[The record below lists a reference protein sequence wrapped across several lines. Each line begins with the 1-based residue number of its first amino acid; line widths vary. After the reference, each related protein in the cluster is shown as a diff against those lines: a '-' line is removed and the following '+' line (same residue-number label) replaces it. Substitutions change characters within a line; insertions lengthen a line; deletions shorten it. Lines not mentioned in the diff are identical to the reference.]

1 MEGNGTTRK
10 AAALVVLI
18 FLLGIA
24 IGALGTH
31 FWGERVWSAR
41 AERPGRT
48 KIVENLTREV
58 GLTSDQQKQVEAIVD
73 DTGAKFD
80 AIHEQERPQYEQ
92 ARQEGRNRI
101 RAILT
106 PEQLPKFEDFL
117 RRLDD
122 ERKKREQQHR

>member
-1 MEGNGTTRK
+1 MEGNETTRK
-10 AAALVVLI
+10 AAGLVALI

-48 KIVENLTREV
+48 KIVEDLTREV
-58 GLTSDQQKQVEAIVD
+58 GLTPDQKKQVETIVD
-73 DTGAKFD
+73 DTRTKFD

-101 RAILT
+101 RALLT

-117 RRLDD
+117 RRLDE
-122 ERKKREQQHR
+122 ERKKKEQRR